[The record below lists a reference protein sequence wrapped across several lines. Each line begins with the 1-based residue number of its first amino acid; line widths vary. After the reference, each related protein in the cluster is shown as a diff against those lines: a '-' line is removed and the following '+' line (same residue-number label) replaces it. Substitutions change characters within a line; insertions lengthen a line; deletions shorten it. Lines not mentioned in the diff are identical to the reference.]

1 MRKQI
6 LILFAA
12 FLSALITSANAE
24 IIATYQ
30 DIESYEAAQQ
40 RLGRAPEIGEFERY
54 DFEVSQA
61 QPGGQIIIAQVDAS
75 DPIEPEPE
83 PEPSLFDR
91 TSRAQMLGCLQRW
104 DNQLNS
110 GSVTTVLNSLSSM
123 FDDKETINYCIED
136 IRAIVQAAEK

>member
-1 MRKQI
+1 MKKQI
-6 LILFAA
+6 LLLFAV

-24 IIATYQ
+24 VIATYQ
-30 DIESYEAAQQ
+30 DIESYEDAEQ

-61 QPGGQIIIAQVDAS
+61 QPGGQIVIAQVDSS
-75 DPIEPEPE
+75 DPIVPEPE

-104 DNQLNS
+104 DNQLNAQEM
-110 GSVTTVLNSLSSM
+110 TTVLNSLSSM
-123 FDDKETINYCIED
+123 LSDKETINYCIED
-136 IRAIVQAAEK
+136 IRAIVQAVEK